1 LSWGYNKTAA
11 MAAVIGSAVISW
23 ALPGYRM
30 VPGSSV
36 YKAKGYRVYQ
46 CLIVRSNN
54 KEKIN

>member
-1 LSWGYNKTAA
+1 MPNAIESINILLFRVIIN

-36 YKAKGYRVYQ
+36 YKAKGY
-46 CLIVRSNN
+46 
-54 KEKIN
+54 